1 MSATTD
7 CVLVSPAEVLLEDGL
22 RRVGISQFG
31 VVRAIGV
38 PKSFINVN

>member
-7 CVLVSPAEVLLEDGL
+7 CLLVSPAEVLLEDGL

-38 PKSFINVN
+38 PKSCIHVI